1 MGEKGW
7 GKSSCHKFEESQSVY
22 FVPIFQNRG
31 YVLSQGTFSERGL
44 PVETEHEGWIFLS
57 TSPSIVKEVSAF
69 SMGKKSLRVPVPM
82 LWAGPSPKYFN
93 KLLKVPIS
101 MLRRINIRIIIYLRD
116 MLLMGATVEEIL
128 MSRNTVIFLLQLL
141 KSFWI
146 WRCPFWTLLK
156 KYNFLAW
163 K

>member
-1 MGEKGW
+1 M
-7 GKSSCHKFEESQSVY
+7 
-22 FVPIFQNRG
+22 
-31 YVLSQGTFSERGL
+31 
-44 PVETEHEGWIFLS
+44 
-57 TSPSIVKEVSAF
+57 
-69 SMGKKSLRVPVPM
+69 PM

-141 KSFWI
+141 KSF
-146 WRCPFWTLLK
+146 
-156 KYNFLAW
+156 
-163 K
+163 